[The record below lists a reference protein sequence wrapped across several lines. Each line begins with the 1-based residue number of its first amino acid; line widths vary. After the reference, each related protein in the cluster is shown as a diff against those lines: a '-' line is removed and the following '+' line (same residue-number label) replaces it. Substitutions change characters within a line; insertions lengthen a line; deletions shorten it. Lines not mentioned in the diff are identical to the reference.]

1 MKKLMLGAA
10 AMALLAGT
18 ANAAFVVDV
27 AAPVLA
33 IPTPGND
40 FKTDLNNEGLVSF
53 AVGNTVFANVGRYKF
68 EYLGSE
74 SGFTNVFNAN
84 GLYGGSVSYTE
95 IDGTATFAA
104 PINFGELVLG
114 AGTPDFSF
122 LSNGGGSPFDT
133 ASAAFSIFLPA
144 GKAAGDSYVTNTLYI
159 GFDDN
164 TGNPD
169 DNHDDFLV
177 RVTAVPEPATW
188 AMMIAGFGLVGG
200 AMRRR
205 AKASPSIRAVY
216 S

>member
-1 MKKLMLGAA
+1 MKKLILGAA
-10 AMALLAGT
+10 AAALLAGT

-27 AAPVLA
+27 AAPVLG

-40 FKTDLNNEGLVSF
+40 FKADLNAEGLVNF
-53 AVGNTVFANVGRYKF
+53 AVGNSVFANIGRYKF

-74 SGFTNVFNAN
+74 SGFTNVFRAN
-84 GLYGGSVSYTE
+84 GLYGGSLEYTE
-95 IDGTATFAA
+95 IDGSATFAA
-104 PINFGELVLG
+104 PIDFGELVLG
-114 AGTPDFSF
+114 AGEPDFWF
-122 LSNGGGSPFDT
+122 FSNGAGAPFGPGSN
-133 ASAAFSIFLPA
+133 SFSVFLPE
-144 GKAAGDSYVTNTLYI
+144 GVAAGDSYVTNTLYI